1 MMPKLLPWPSLP
13 VPITHWPL
21 PCSTKPFNTDRSTPD
36 SKFEPGHTSLHTRPV
51 PSVYLTSFC
60 PSHYQHLEAN
70 HPHILPSTS
79 TCSVHNRLKIKK
91 PVHIS
96 RYHCKSANNMKNQAS
111 IFSSK
116 YTSLI
121 EILDIENYLDE
132 PQNIEFKKNNHSLHQ
147 RIQETERR

>member
-1 MMPKLLPWPSLP
+1 MPKLLPLPSLP
-13 VPITHWPL
+13 VRITHWPL
-21 PCSTKPFNTDRSTPD
+21 PCSTKPFNTDRSTPN

-51 PSVYLTSFC
+51 LSVYLTSFC
-60 PSHYQHLEAN
+60 PSHYQHLKAN

-96 RYHCKSANNMKNQAS
+96 RYHCKSANKMKNQVS

-147 RIQETERR
+147 RIQEIERR